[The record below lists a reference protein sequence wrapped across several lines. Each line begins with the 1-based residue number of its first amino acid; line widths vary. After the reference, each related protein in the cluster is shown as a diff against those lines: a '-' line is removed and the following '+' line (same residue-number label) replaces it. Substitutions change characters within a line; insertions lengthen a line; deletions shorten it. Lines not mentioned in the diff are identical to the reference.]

1 MRANAFTSHCID
13 LEPVAR
19 PNITMSTPTPPENAA
34 SIPRAVWIALMTI
47 GALIVVLLAAVLY
60 KISVP
65 GSPQAPA
72 SSTASASAPASGTAP
87 QASQA
92 PASAQPAQ
100 QPRSAVAVTGTSPS
114 RAAPSNFPAM
124 RQGSTEASR
133 TTTAPSARDTGAQS
147 FQPQTFTQQAAPA
160 APAVCADCGTVEA
173 VTPVQRPG
181 SSNGLGAVV
190 GGVLGGVLGNQVGG
204 GNGRTAATVIGAV
217 GGGLAGNEVQKRMD
231 ATTVYQVRIRMD
243 DGATHVLTL
252 SSAPP
257 VGQRVR
263 VGANGS
269 ISPM

>member
-1 MRANAFTSHCID
+1 
-13 LEPVAR
+13 
-19 PNITMSTPTPPENAA
+19 MSTPTPPENAGA
-34 SIPRAVWIALMTI
+34 IPRAVWIALMTI
-47 GALIVVLLAAVLY
+47 GALIVVLLGAVLY

-72 SSTASASAPASGTAP
+72 TSTASAPAPA
-87 QASQA
+87 
-92 PASAQPAQ
+92 ASAQGSQAASGQ
-100 QPRSAVAVTGTSPS
+100 QARSAVAVTGTSPA
-114 RAAPSNFPAM
+114 RRAPSQFPSERERERGAPAA
-124 RQGSTEASR
+124 GSERAG
-133 TTTAPSARDTGAQS
+133 GAQS
-147 FQPQTFTQQAAPA
+147 FQPQTFAQQAAPA
-160 APAVCADCGTVEA
+160 AAPVCHDCGTVES

-181 SSNGLGAVV
+181 SANGLGAVV

-243 DGATHVLTL
+243 DGATHEFTL
-252 SSAPP
+252 NSAPP

-263 VGANGS
+263 VGANGA

>member
-1 MRANAFTSHCID
+1 
-13 LEPVAR
+13 
-19 PNITMSTPTPPENAA
+19 MSTPTPPENTGT
-34 SIPRAVWIALMTI
+34 IPRAVWIALMTI
-47 GALIVVLLAAVLY
+47 GALIVILLAAVLY

-72 SSTASASAPASGTAP
+72 SSTAAAGASAPALASSAQG
-87 QASQA
+87 SQA
-92 PASAQPAQ
+92 PSGQ
-100 QPRSAVAVTGTSPS
+100 QPRSAVAVTGTSPA
-114 RAAPSNFPAM
+114 RRAPSNFPSERERERGGQAA
-124 RQGSTEASR
+124 GSERNS
-133 TTTAPSARDTGAQS
+133 GAQS
-147 FQPQTFTQQAAPA
+147 FQPQTFAQQAAPA
-160 APAVCADCGTVEA
+160 AAPVCHDCGTVES

-181 SSNGLGAVV
+181 SANGLGAVV

-243 DGATHVLTL
+243 DGATHEFTL
-252 SSAPP
+252 NSAPP

-263 VGANGS
+263 VGANGA

>member
-1 MRANAFTSHCID
+1 
-13 LEPVAR
+13 
-19 PNITMSTPTPPENAA
+19 MSNPQSPENASA
-34 SIPRAVWIALMTI
+34 VPRGVWIALMTI

-72 SSTASASAPASGTAP
+72 SSATAAAASAPMTTSSP
-87 QASQA
+87 QGSQA
-92 PASAQPAQ
+92 PSSAQSAQ

-114 RAAPSNFPAM
+114 RRPASRFPAVSEREGAGEATRTAAAPSGGYA
-124 RQGSTEASR
+124 G
-133 TTTAPSARDTGAQS
+133 GQS
-147 FQPQTFTQQAAPA
+147 FQPQTFQQQAAPA
-160 APAVCADCGTVEA
+160 APVCSDCGTVEA
-173 VTPVQRPG
+173 VTPVQHQG
-181 SSNGLGAVV
+181 SANGLGAVV

-217 GGGLAGNEVQKRMD
+217 GGGLAGNEVQKRMNS
-231 ATTVYQVRIRMD
+231 TTVYQVRIRMD
-243 DGATHVLTL
+243 DGATHVFTL
-252 SSAPP
+252 NSAPP

>member
-1 MRANAFTSHCID
+1 
-13 LEPVAR
+13 
-19 PNITMSTPTPPENAA
+19 MSTPTPPENTA

-65 GSPQAPA
+65 GSPAAPA
-72 SSTASASAPASGTAP
+72 GPTASASASAPATGTTP

-114 RAAPSNFPAM
+114 RTAPSNFPAM

-133 TTTAPSARDTGAQS
+133 MTTAPSARDTGAQS
-147 FQPQTFTQQAAPA
+147 FQPQTFPQQAAPA

-231 ATTVYQVRIRMD
+231 ATTIYQVRIRMD

-263 VGANGS
+263 LGANGS

>member
-1 MRANAFTSHCID
+1 MSQ
-13 LEPVAR
+13 
-19 PNITMSTPTPPENAA
+19 PNSPESA
-34 SIPRAVWIALMTI
+34 SAIPRGVWIALMTI

-72 SSTASASAPASGTAP
+72 NATAGAAASAPAATSSTQG
-87 QASQA
+87 SQA
-92 PASAQPAQ
+92 PSSVQGAQ

-114 RAAPSNFPAM
+114 RQAASRFPAVPEREGAADGRRTAAAPSGGYA
-124 RQGSTEASR
+124 G
-133 TTTAPSARDTGAQS
+133 GQS
-147 FQPQTFTQQAAPA
+147 FQPQTFQQQAAPA
-160 APAVCADCGTVEA
+160 APVCTDCGTVES
-173 VTPVQRPG
+173 VTPVQRQG
-181 SSNGLGAVV
+181 SANGLGAVV

-231 ATTVYQVRIRMD
+231 STTVYQVRIRMD
-243 DGATHVLTL
+243 DGATHEFTL
-252 SSAPP
+252 NSAPP